1 MPGALLLDLDRTLVN
16 VQLFTD
22 YDAAWADVVALLG
35 DRPTDLGLDTGWTS
49 ATRACMAVLGELP
62 AGEQWTAVDRA
73 IAVHERAGAER
84 SVTMPG
90 ATQFVQVM
98 AGRPTAVVTLLPP
111 DVAREVLDR
120 HGLAIDVVVGR
131 DPVVRP
137 KPSGDGLRTA
147 LQILGE
153 DADTAVM
160 VGDSSWDAAAA
171 LDAGVRFVGVHAPRS
186 EFADVHPSAPV
197 CDSLADVLV
206 HIAR

>member
-1 MPGALLLDLDRTLVN
+1 MAGALLLDLDRTLVN

-22 YDAAWADVVALLG
+22 YDAAWTDVATLLG
-35 DRPTDLGLDTGWTS
+35 DRPADLGLDTGWTS
-49 ATRACMAVLGELP
+49 ATRACMAVLGDLP
-62 AGEQWTAVDRA
+62 AGDLWTAVDRT
-73 IAVHERAGAER
+73 IAAHEQAGADR

-98 AGRPTAVVTLLPP
+98 AERPTAVVTLLPP
-111 DVAREVLDR
+111 DVARYVLDL

-137 KPSGDGLRTA
+137 KPSGDGLRRA
-147 LQILGE
+147 LEILGE
-153 DADTAVM
+153 DAATAVM

-186 EFADVHPSAPV
+186 EFAEVDPAAPV
-197 CDSLADVLV
+197 CDSLADVLLHV
-206 HIAR
+206 VR